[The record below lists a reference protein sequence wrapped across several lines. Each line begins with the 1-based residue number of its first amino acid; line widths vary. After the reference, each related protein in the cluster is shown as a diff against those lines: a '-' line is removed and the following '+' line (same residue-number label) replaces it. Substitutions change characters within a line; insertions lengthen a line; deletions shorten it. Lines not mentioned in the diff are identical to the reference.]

1 MSTATQQDDDLLII
15 EEDTSSDTA
24 SDTIEFSFDTED
36 DAFSS
41 TDEIVIDVTDEKT
54 QDTGV
59 SEDSP
64 VSVLEISPEIDT
76 ATATP
81 EDMTISFEIPE
92 SASPVEASSEKAEE
106 IKVAE
111 DFSFNLDMWSEASET
126 IPETS
131 VTSPIEEVISEPTS
145 ALPVETVSAQ
155 EESLN
160 DILTATI
167 VKLEARKEAIAT
179 DKSGKAA
186 QEEDMKAKIL
196 ELQEQVQEL
205 EAEMKALDAESEKIT
220 TNISELEKMKLDP
233 VKEHNAKRVVK
244 K

>member
-1 MSTATQQDDDLLII
+1 
-15 EEDTSSDTA
+15 
-24 SDTIEFSFDTED
+24 
-36 DAFSS
+36 
-41 TDEIVIDVTDEKT
+41 
-54 QDTGV
+54 
-59 SEDSP
+59 
-64 VSVLEISPEIDT
+64 
-76 ATATP
+76 
-81 EDMTISFEIPE
+81 
-92 SASPVEASSEKAEE
+92 
-106 IKVAE
+106 
-111 DFSFNLDMWSEASET
+111 
-126 IPETS
+126 
-131 VTSPIEEVISEPTS
+131 
-145 ALPVETVSAQ
+145 
-155 EESLN
+155 
-160 DILTATI
+160 